1 MMDTCFGLLM
11 ASGDIGTALDSEP
24 AYLAPSMEIDPSTFR
39 RALTADK
46 QFFVNT
52 RGGQDFQELAS
63 MNIYFNTSL
72 YALFPGFP
80 YTFNSAKGGSE
91 L

>member
-1 MMDTCFGLLM
+1 
-11 ASGDIGTALDSEP
+11 
-24 AYLAPSMEIDPSTFR
+24 MEIDANTFR
-39 RALTADK
+39 RALTAGK

-52 RGGQDFQELAS
+52 RGGQDFQELTS
-63 MNIYFNTSL
+63 MSIYFNTSL

-80 YTFNSAKGGSE
+80 IQAQLGHGGSE